1 MQDALTTFF
10 SQFEPVPWLCYLFPV
25 LALGILI
32 RCAVSLLTFRP
43 EPEVWAWLTTPDGA
57 HIPVT
62 HWESLIGRGA
72 GCDVQLGYPT
82 VSRTHAVL
90 TRYDDGSWTI
100 SDAHSKSGVFVNGK
114 QTALSALRFGD
125 VITMG
130 GVNFT
135 LIPLTKEQE
144 RIQAGTRTRAGHAVH
159 QVPTLLLLT
168 LFQLLT
174 AIQLILGGCDP
185 ALELT
190 AFGGLIGLEWA
201 LYLALRAFRRTGFE
215 AETLAFFLCTMG
227 LAVVSSSAPESL
239 IKELLAI
246 VAGVCVFLV
255 VCWSLRDLERA
266 KTVRYLAAVAGIGLL
281 AFNLLF
287 GVEKFGARNWIQ
299 LGGVSFQPSEF
310 VKVCFIYVGAS
321 TLSRLMAKR
330 NIVLFIAYSAVICAC
345 LALMKDFGTAIIFFV
360 AFLVIAFL
368 RSGNF
373 ATIALAI
380 AATGFAGVLVL
391 RFLPYARNRFEA
403 WGHVWDY
410 ALTTGYSQTRSMMC
424 IASGGLFGLGPG
436 KGWLKYVAASDTD
449 LVFAF
454 VSEEWGLI
462 MAVLMVACIVI
473 LACFVVRSA
482 PAGRSCFYTI
492 GACAAVTVM
501 VTQTILNVFGMADF
515 LPLTGVTFPFVSNG
529 GSSMVCVWGLLAFI
543 KAADTRQNA
552 SVAIRVPHGVTP
564 LPEEPPMREEPGERV
579 FDIPEDAISVRPAQP
594 KAVPAKPTASISSAP
609 KPQTAVHSAA
619 PVSGDWWKALSE
631 NCKGQIPPMYRA
643 FLDLCGGVLE
653 GDQLTVFAP
662 DEITLNRLDN
672 DRVRGVLS
680 AEAEKVSGQ
689 PVRLLL
695 REGEPPKPSPEEN
708 LKQLLQFGSQFDN
721 IEIK

>member
-100 SDAHSKSGVFVNGK
+100 SDAHSKSGVFVNGR

-492 GACAAVTVM
+492 GACAAVAVM

-564 LPEEPPMREEPGERV
+564 LPEEPDAQEAAEEPAA
-579 FDIPEDAISVRPAQP
+579 EDPDAVWQRPAG
-594 KAVPAKPTASISSAP
+594 K
-609 KPQTAVHSAA
+609 
-619 PVSGDWWKALSE
+619 
-631 NCKGQIPPMYRA
+631 
-643 FLDLCGGVLE
+643 
-653 GDQLTVFAP
+653 
-662 DEITLNRLDN
+662 
-672 DRVRGVLS
+672 
-680 AEAEKVSGQ
+680 EAC
-689 PVRLLL
+689 R
-695 REGEPPKPSPEEN
+695 
-708 LKQLLQFGSQFDN
+708 
-721 IEIK
+721 

>member
-62 HWESLIGRGA
+62 HWESLVGRGA

-321 TLSRLMAKR
+321 TLSRLMSKR

-564 LPEEPPMREEPGERV
+564 LPEEPDAQEAAEEPAA
-579 FDIPEDAISVRPAQP
+579 EDPDAVWQRPAG
-594 KAVPAKPTASISSAP
+594 K
-609 KPQTAVHSAA
+609 
-619 PVSGDWWKALSE
+619 
-631 NCKGQIPPMYRA
+631 
-643 FLDLCGGVLE
+643 
-653 GDQLTVFAP
+653 
-662 DEITLNRLDN
+662 
-672 DRVRGVLS
+672 
-680 AEAEKVSGQ
+680 EAC
-689 PVRLLL
+689 R
-695 REGEPPKPSPEEN
+695 
-708 LKQLLQFGSQFDN
+708 
-721 IEIK
+721 

>member
-100 SDAHSKSGVFVNGK
+100 SDAHSKSGVFVNGR

-330 NIVLFIAYSAVICAC
+330 NIVLIIAYSAVICAC

-564 LPEEPPMREEPGERV
+564 LPEEPDAQEAAEEPAAEN
-579 FDIPEDAISVRPAQP
+579 PDAVWQRPAE
-594 KAVPAKPTASISSAP
+594 K
-609 KPQTAVHSAA
+609 
-619 PVSGDWWKALSE
+619 
-631 NCKGQIPPMYRA
+631 
-643 FLDLCGGVLE
+643 
-653 GDQLTVFAP
+653 
-662 DEITLNRLDN
+662 
-672 DRVRGVLS
+672 
-680 AEAEKVSGQ
+680 EAC
-689 PVRLLL
+689 R
-695 REGEPPKPSPEEN
+695 
-708 LKQLLQFGSQFDN
+708 
-721 IEIK
+721 

>member
-130 GVNFT
+130 GINFT

-266 KTVRYLAAVAGIGLL
+266 KKIAAEITNSSMSKSQKLQTCFNWVIKGYYNIWRDFDQGGKDWPATFANDHFLHHNGDCVSDAGAFAYLAKAIGYKNVYVCADAVQSNNNAHAWCEINGYVYDPLFAEAKSYSKYYGATYGSYGLYP
-281 AFNLLF
+281 
-287 GVEKFGARNWIQ
+287 V
-299 LGGVSFQPSEF
+299 
-310 VKVCFIYVGAS
+310 
-321 TLSRLMAKR
+321 
-330 NIVLFIAYSAVICAC
+330 
-345 LALMKDFGTAIIFFV
+345 
-360 AFLVIAFL
+360 
-368 RSGNF
+368 
-373 ATIALAI
+373 
-380 AATGFAGVLVL
+380 
-391 RFLPYARNRFEA
+391 
-403 WGHVWDY
+403 
-410 ALTTGYSQTRSMMC
+410 
-424 IASGGLFGLGPG
+424 
-436 KGWLKYVAASDTD
+436 LKY
-449 LVFAF
+449 
-454 VSEEWGLI
+454 
-462 MAVLMVACIVI
+462 
-473 LACFVVRSA
+473 
-482 PAGRSCFYTI
+482 
-492 GACAAVTVM
+492 
-501 VTQTILNVFGMADF
+501 
-515 LPLTGVTFPFVSNG
+515 
-529 GSSMVCVWGLLAFI
+529 
-543 KAADTRQNA
+543 K
-552 SVAIRVPHGVTP
+552 
-564 LPEEPPMREEPGERV
+564 
-579 FDIPEDAISVRPAQP
+579 IS
-594 KAVPAKPTASISSAP
+594 
-609 KPQTAVHSAA
+609 
-619 PVSGDWWKALSE
+619 
-631 NCKGQIPPMYRA
+631 
-643 FLDLCGGVLE
+643 
-653 GDQLTVFAP
+653 
-662 DEITLNRLDN
+662 
-672 DRVRGVLS
+672 
-680 AEAEKVSGQ
+680 
-689 PVRLLL
+689 
-695 REGEPPKPSPEEN
+695 
-708 LKQLLQFGSQFDN
+708 
-721 IEIK
+721 

>member
-564 LPEEPPMREEPGERV
+564 LPEELDAQEAAEEPAA
-579 FDIPEDAISVRPAQP
+579 EDPDAVWQRPAG
-594 KAVPAKPTASISSAP
+594 K
-609 KPQTAVHSAA
+609 
-619 PVSGDWWKALSE
+619 
-631 NCKGQIPPMYRA
+631 
-643 FLDLCGGVLE
+643 
-653 GDQLTVFAP
+653 
-662 DEITLNRLDN
+662 
-672 DRVRGVLS
+672 
-680 AEAEKVSGQ
+680 EAC
-689 PVRLLL
+689 R
-695 REGEPPKPSPEEN
+695 
-708 LKQLLQFGSQFDN
+708 
-721 IEIK
+721 

>member
-174 AIQLILGGCDP
+174 AVQLILGGCDP

-564 LPEEPPMREEPGERV
+564 LPEELDAQEAAEEPAA
-579 FDIPEDAISVRPAQP
+579 EDPDAVWQRPAG
-594 KAVPAKPTASISSAP
+594 K
-609 KPQTAVHSAA
+609 
-619 PVSGDWWKALSE
+619 
-631 NCKGQIPPMYRA
+631 
-643 FLDLCGGVLE
+643 
-653 GDQLTVFAP
+653 
-662 DEITLNRLDN
+662 
-672 DRVRGVLS
+672 
-680 AEAEKVSGQ
+680 EAC
-689 PVRLLL
+689 R
-695 REGEPPKPSPEEN
+695 
-708 LKQLLQFGSQFDN
+708 
-721 IEIK
+721 

>member
-82 VSRTHAVL
+82 VSHTHAVL

-174 AIQLILGGCDP
+174 AVQLILGGCDP

-564 LPEEPPMREEPGERV
+564 LPEEPDAQEAAEEPAA
-579 FDIPEDAISVRPAQP
+579 EDPDAVWQRPAG
-594 KAVPAKPTASISSAP
+594 K
-609 KPQTAVHSAA
+609 
-619 PVSGDWWKALSE
+619 
-631 NCKGQIPPMYRA
+631 
-643 FLDLCGGVLE
+643 
-653 GDQLTVFAP
+653 
-662 DEITLNRLDN
+662 
-672 DRVRGVLS
+672 
-680 AEAEKVSGQ
+680 EAC
-689 PVRLLL
+689 R
-695 REGEPPKPSPEEN
+695 
-708 LKQLLQFGSQFDN
+708 
-721 IEIK
+721 

>member
-100 SDAHSKSGVFVNGK
+100 SDAHSKSGVFVNGR

-159 QVPTLLLLT
+159 QMPTLLLLT

-227 LAVVSSSAPESL
+227 LAVVVSSSAPESL
-239 IKELLAI
+239 VKELLAI
-246 VAGVCVFLV
+246 VAGVCAFLV

-266 KTVRYLAAVAGIGLL
+266 KAVRYLAAVAGIGLL

-564 LPEEPPMREEPGERV
+564 LPEEPDAQEAAEEPAAEE
-579 FDIPEDAISVRPAQP
+579 PDAVWQRPAG
-594 KAVPAKPTASISSAP
+594 K
-609 KPQTAVHSAA
+609 
-619 PVSGDWWKALSE
+619 
-631 NCKGQIPPMYRA
+631 
-643 FLDLCGGVLE
+643 
-653 GDQLTVFAP
+653 
-662 DEITLNRLDN
+662 
-672 DRVRGVLS
+672 
-680 AEAEKVSGQ
+680 EAC
-689 PVRLLL
+689 R
-695 REGEPPKPSPEEN
+695 
-708 LKQLLQFGSQFDN
+708 
-721 IEIK
+721 

>member
-201 LYLALRAFRRTGFE
+201 LYLALRAVRRTGFE

-552 SVAIRVPHGVTP
+552 SVAIRVPHGITP
-564 LPEEPPMREEPGERV
+564 LPEEPDAQEAAEEPAA
-579 FDIPEDAISVRPAQP
+579 EDPDAVWRRPAG
-594 KAVPAKPTASISSAP
+594 K
-609 KPQTAVHSAA
+609 
-619 PVSGDWWKALSE
+619 
-631 NCKGQIPPMYRA
+631 
-643 FLDLCGGVLE
+643 
-653 GDQLTVFAP
+653 
-662 DEITLNRLDN
+662 
-672 DRVRGVLS
+672 
-680 AEAEKVSGQ
+680 EAC
-689 PVRLLL
+689 R
-695 REGEPPKPSPEEN
+695 
-708 LKQLLQFGSQFDN
+708 
-721 IEIK
+721 

>member
-174 AIQLILGGCDP
+174 AVQLILGGCEP

-564 LPEEPPMREEPGERV
+564 LPEEPDAQEAAEEPAA
-579 FDIPEDAISVRPAQP
+579 EDPDAAWRRPAE
-594 KAVPAKPTASISSAP
+594 K
-609 KPQTAVHSAA
+609 
-619 PVSGDWWKALSE
+619 
-631 NCKGQIPPMYRA
+631 
-643 FLDLCGGVLE
+643 
-653 GDQLTVFAP
+653 
-662 DEITLNRLDN
+662 
-672 DRVRGVLS
+672 
-680 AEAEKVSGQ
+680 EAC
-689 PVRLLL
+689 R
-695 REGEPPKPSPEEN
+695 
-708 LKQLLQFGSQFDN
+708 
-721 IEIK
+721 

>member
-100 SDAHSKSGVFVNGK
+100 SDAHSKSGVFVNGR

-266 KTVRYLAAVAGIGLL
+266 KAVRYLAAVAGIGLL
-281 AFNLLF
+281 AVYLGLTYLGATTARFFDITVDRTFLVVSIVRNLLGQAGIILF
-287 GVEKFGARNWIQ
+287 AVVVALACVTTAVGLVSACADYFSGLSGGRVSYRTLVCVICVFSAVVSNFGLNEIIAIASPILSVVYPPTLVLIVLALFGSRIRRDWVFRLAALGALAVSLLEVVRTYTGVE
-299 LGGVSFQPSEF
+299 L
-310 VKVCFIYVGAS
+310 
-321 TLSRLMAKR
+321 
-330 NIVLFIAYSAVICAC
+330 
-345 LALMKDFGTAIIFFV
+345 
-360 AFLVIAFL
+360 
-368 RSGNF
+368 
-373 ATIALAI
+373 
-380 AATGFAGVLVL
+380 
-391 RFLPYARNRFEA
+391 
-403 WGHVWDY
+403 
-410 ALTTGYSQTRSMMC
+410 
-424 IASGGLFGLGPG
+424 
-436 KGWLKYVAASDTD
+436 
-449 LVFAF
+449 
-454 VSEEWGLI
+454 
-462 MAVLMVACIVI
+462 
-473 LACFVVRSA
+473 
-482 PAGRSCFYTI
+482 
-492 GACAAVTVM
+492 
-501 VTQTILNVFGMADF
+501 
-515 LPLTGVTFPFVSNG
+515 
-529 GSSMVCVWGLLAFI
+529 
-543 KAADTRQNA
+543 
-552 SVAIRVPHGVTP
+552 
-564 LPEEPPMREEPGERV
+564 
-579 FDIPEDAISVRPAQP
+579 
-594 KAVPAKPTASISSAP
+594 
-609 KPQTAVHSAA
+609 
-619 PVSGDWWKALSE
+619 
-631 NCKGQIPPMYRA
+631 A
-643 FLDLCGGVLE
+643 FLDLLPLASLDFGWVLPAAVCGAVGALIP
-653 GDQLTVFAP
+653 GGRTAA
-662 DEITLNRLDN
+662 
-672 DRVRGVLS
+672 S
-680 AEAEKVSGQ
+680 
-689 PVRLLL
+689 
-695 REGEPPKPSPEEN
+695 
-708 LKQLLQFGSQFDN
+708 
-721 IEIK
+721 

>member
-1 MQDALTTFF
+1 MKKHLQDSLVIGFALFSMFFGAGNVIFPPYLGLESGPEWLAGFF
-10 SQFEPVPWLCYLFPV
+10 SYFMADIG
-25 LALGILI
+25 LALLAMFAIL
-32 RCAVSLLTFRP
+32 RQGS
-43 EPEVWAWLTTPDGA
+43 PDGITA
-57 HIPVT
+57 R
-62 HWESLIGRGA
+62 IGRI
-72 GCDVQLGYPT
+72 P
-82 VSRTHAVL
+82 S
-90 TRYDDGSWTI
+90 
-100 SDAHSKSGVFVNGK
+100 
-114 QTALSALRFGD
+114 TALMCAIVLCIGPMLAIPRTAATTYETSLAPLVSGFSPALFS
-125 VITMG
+125 IL
-130 GVNFT
+130 FFL
-135 LIPLTKEQE
+135 LI
-144 RIQAGTRTRAGHAVH
+144 
-159 QVPTLLLLT
+159 LLLCVRETAVVDIVGKILT
-168 LFQLLT
+168 
-174 AIQLILGGCDP
+174 P
-185 ALELT
+185 AL
-190 AFGGLIGLEWA
+190 LIGLLILIVVGVVNPIGPVGEQPLVENVA
-201 LYLALRAFRRTGFE
+201 ATGVEAGYQTMDVLAAIVFGYIILKSAREKGHTTPGAQLR
-215 AETLAFFLCTMG
+215 
-227 LAVVSSSAPESL
+227 VVSGASL
-239 IKELLAI
+239 
-246 VAGVCVFLV
+246 
-255 VCWSLRDLERA
+255 
-266 KTVRYLAAVAGIGLL
+266 VAGIGLL
-281 AFNLLF
+281 ALNLLF
-287 GVEKFGARNWIQ
+287 GVEKFGARNWLQ

-345 LALMKDFGTAIIFFV
+345 LALMKDFGTAVIFFV

-529 GSSMVCVWGLLAFI
+529 GSSMVCVWGLLAFV

-552 SVAIRVPHGVTP
+552 SVAIRVPHGITP
-564 LPEEPPMREEPGERV
+564 LPEEPDAEEPAADEPA
-579 FDIPEDAISVRPAQP
+579 PE
-594 KAVPAKPTASISSAP
+594 
-609 KPQTAVHSAA
+609 
-619 PVSGDWWKALSE
+619 
-631 NCKGQIPPMYRA
+631 
-643 FLDLCGGVLE
+643 
-653 GDQLTVFAP
+653 AP
-662 DEITLNRLDN
+662 DAVWQRPNGKEA
-672 DRVRGVLS
+672 RG
-680 AEAEKVSGQ
+680 
-689 PVRLLL
+689 
-695 REGEPPKPSPEEN
+695 
-708 LKQLLQFGSQFDN
+708 
-721 IEIK
+721 

>member
-32 RCAVSLLTFRP
+32 RCAVSLLTIRP

-100 SDAHSKSGVFVNGK
+100 SDAHSKSGVFVNGR

-564 LPEEPPMREEPGERV
+564 LPEEPDAQEAAEEPAA
-579 FDIPEDAISVRPAQP
+579 EDPDAVWQRPAG
-594 KAVPAKPTASISSAP
+594 K
-609 KPQTAVHSAA
+609 
-619 PVSGDWWKALSE
+619 
-631 NCKGQIPPMYRA
+631 
-643 FLDLCGGVLE
+643 
-653 GDQLTVFAP
+653 
-662 DEITLNRLDN
+662 
-672 DRVRGVLS
+672 
-680 AEAEKVSGQ
+680 EAC
-689 PVRLLL
+689 R
-695 REGEPPKPSPEEN
+695 
-708 LKQLLQFGSQFDN
+708 
-721 IEIK
+721 

>member
-100 SDAHSKSGVFVNGK
+100 SDAHSKSGVFVNGR

-462 MAVLMVACIVI
+462 MAVLMVTCIVI

-564 LPEEPPMREEPGERV
+564 LPEEPDAQEAAEEPAA
-579 FDIPEDAISVRPAQP
+579 EDPDAVWQRPAG
-594 KAVPAKPTASISSAP
+594 K
-609 KPQTAVHSAA
+609 
-619 PVSGDWWKALSE
+619 
-631 NCKGQIPPMYRA
+631 
-643 FLDLCGGVLE
+643 
-653 GDQLTVFAP
+653 
-662 DEITLNRLDN
+662 
-672 DRVRGVLS
+672 
-680 AEAEKVSGQ
+680 EA
-689 PVRLLL
+689 R
-695 REGEPPKPSPEEN
+695 R
-708 LKQLLQFGSQFDN
+708 
-721 IEIK
+721 

>member
-100 SDAHSKSGVFVNGK
+100 SDAHSKSGVFVNGR

-473 LACFVVRSA
+473 LTCFVVRSA

-564 LPEEPPMREEPGERV
+564 LPEEPDAQEAAEEPAA
-579 FDIPEDAISVRPAQP
+579 EDPDAVWQRPAG
-594 KAVPAKPTASISSAP
+594 K
-609 KPQTAVHSAA
+609 
-619 PVSGDWWKALSE
+619 
-631 NCKGQIPPMYRA
+631 
-643 FLDLCGGVLE
+643 
-653 GDQLTVFAP
+653 
-662 DEITLNRLDN
+662 
-672 DRVRGVLS
+672 
-680 AEAEKVSGQ
+680 EAC
-689 PVRLLL
+689 R
-695 REGEPPKPSPEEN
+695 
-708 LKQLLQFGSQFDN
+708 
-721 IEIK
+721 

>member
-227 LAVVSSSAPESL
+227 LAVVSSSAPENL

-564 LPEEPPMREEPGERV
+564 LPEEPDAQEAAEEPAAEE
-579 FDIPEDAISVRPAQP
+579 PDAVWQRPAG
-594 KAVPAKPTASISSAP
+594 K
-609 KPQTAVHSAA
+609 
-619 PVSGDWWKALSE
+619 
-631 NCKGQIPPMYRA
+631 
-643 FLDLCGGVLE
+643 
-653 GDQLTVFAP
+653 
-662 DEITLNRLDN
+662 
-672 DRVRGVLS
+672 
-680 AEAEKVSGQ
+680 EAC
-689 PVRLLL
+689 R
-695 REGEPPKPSPEEN
+695 
-708 LKQLLQFGSQFDN
+708 
-721 IEIK
+721 

>member
-100 SDAHSKSGVFVNGK
+100 SDAHSKSGVFVNGR

-403 WGHVWDY
+403 WGPVWDY

-564 LPEEPPMREEPGERV
+564 LPEEPDAQEAAEEPAA
-579 FDIPEDAISVRPAQP
+579 EDPDAVWQRPAG
-594 KAVPAKPTASISSAP
+594 K
-609 KPQTAVHSAA
+609 
-619 PVSGDWWKALSE
+619 
-631 NCKGQIPPMYRA
+631 
-643 FLDLCGGVLE
+643 
-653 GDQLTVFAP
+653 
-662 DEITLNRLDN
+662 
-672 DRVRGVLS
+672 
-680 AEAEKVSGQ
+680 EAC
-689 PVRLLL
+689 R
-695 REGEPPKPSPEEN
+695 
-708 LKQLLQFGSQFDN
+708 
-721 IEIK
+721 

>member
-114 QTALSALRFGD
+114 PTARSALRFGD

-185 ALELT
+185 ALQLT

-564 LPEEPPMREEPGERV
+564 LPEEPDAQEAAEEPAA
-579 FDIPEDAISVRPAQP
+579 EDPDAAWRRPAE
-594 KAVPAKPTASISSAP
+594 K
-609 KPQTAVHSAA
+609 
-619 PVSGDWWKALSE
+619 
-631 NCKGQIPPMYRA
+631 
-643 FLDLCGGVLE
+643 
-653 GDQLTVFAP
+653 
-662 DEITLNRLDN
+662 
-672 DRVRGVLS
+672 
-680 AEAEKVSGQ
+680 EAC
-689 PVRLLL
+689 R
-695 REGEPPKPSPEEN
+695 
-708 LKQLLQFGSQFDN
+708 
-721 IEIK
+721 

>member
-159 QVPTLLLLT
+159 QMPTLLLLT

-564 LPEEPPMREEPGERV
+564 LPEEPDAQEAAEEPAAEE
-579 FDIPEDAISVRPAQP
+579 PDAVWQRPAG
-594 KAVPAKPTASISSAP
+594 K
-609 KPQTAVHSAA
+609 
-619 PVSGDWWKALSE
+619 
-631 NCKGQIPPMYRA
+631 
-643 FLDLCGGVLE
+643 
-653 GDQLTVFAP
+653 
-662 DEITLNRLDN
+662 
-672 DRVRGVLS
+672 
-680 AEAEKVSGQ
+680 EAC
-689 PVRLLL
+689 R
-695 REGEPPKPSPEEN
+695 
-708 LKQLLQFGSQFDN
+708 
-721 IEIK
+721 

>member
-130 GVNFT
+130 GINFT

-515 LPLTGVTFPFVSNG
+515 LPLTGVTLPFVSNG

-564 LPEEPPMREEPGERV
+564 LPEEPDAQETAEEPAA
-579 FDIPEDAISVRPAQP
+579 EDPDAVWQRPAG
-594 KAVPAKPTASISSAP
+594 K
-609 KPQTAVHSAA
+609 
-619 PVSGDWWKALSE
+619 
-631 NCKGQIPPMYRA
+631 
-643 FLDLCGGVLE
+643 
-653 GDQLTVFAP
+653 
-662 DEITLNRLDN
+662 
-672 DRVRGVLS
+672 
-680 AEAEKVSGQ
+680 EAC
-689 PVRLLL
+689 R
-695 REGEPPKPSPEEN
+695 
-708 LKQLLQFGSQFDN
+708 
-721 IEIK
+721 

>member
-174 AIQLILGGCDP
+174 AVQLILGGCEP

-190 AFGGLIGLEWA
+190 AFGGLIALEWA

-321 TLSRLMAKR
+321 TLSRLMSKR

-564 LPEEPPMREEPGERV
+564 LPEEPDAQEAAEEPAA
-579 FDIPEDAISVRPAQP
+579 EDPDAVWQRPAG
-594 KAVPAKPTASISSAP
+594 K
-609 KPQTAVHSAA
+609 
-619 PVSGDWWKALSE
+619 
-631 NCKGQIPPMYRA
+631 
-643 FLDLCGGVLE
+643 
-653 GDQLTVFAP
+653 
-662 DEITLNRLDN
+662 
-672 DRVRGVLS
+672 
-680 AEAEKVSGQ
+680 EAC
-689 PVRLLL
+689 R
-695 REGEPPKPSPEEN
+695 
-708 LKQLLQFGSQFDN
+708 
-721 IEIK
+721 

>member
-345 LALMKDFGTAIIFFV
+345 LALRKDFGTAIIFFV

-564 LPEEPPMREEPGERV
+564 LPEEPDAQEAAEEPAAEE
-579 FDIPEDAISVRPAQP
+579 PDAVWQRPAG
-594 KAVPAKPTASISSAP
+594 K
-609 KPQTAVHSAA
+609 
-619 PVSGDWWKALSE
+619 
-631 NCKGQIPPMYRA
+631 
-643 FLDLCGGVLE
+643 
-653 GDQLTVFAP
+653 
-662 DEITLNRLDN
+662 
-672 DRVRGVLS
+672 
-680 AEAEKVSGQ
+680 EAC
-689 PVRLLL
+689 R
-695 REGEPPKPSPEEN
+695 
-708 LKQLLQFGSQFDN
+708 
-721 IEIK
+721 

>member
-32 RCAVSLLTFRP
+32 RCAVSLLTFQP

-100 SDAHSKSGVFVNGK
+100 SDAHSKSGVFVNGR

-552 SVAIRVPHGVTP
+552 SVAIRVPHGITP
-564 LPEEPPMREEPGERV
+564 LPEEPDAQEAAEEPAA
-579 FDIPEDAISVRPAQP
+579 EDPDAVWQRPAG
-594 KAVPAKPTASISSAP
+594 K
-609 KPQTAVHSAA
+609 
-619 PVSGDWWKALSE
+619 
-631 NCKGQIPPMYRA
+631 
-643 FLDLCGGVLE
+643 
-653 GDQLTVFAP
+653 
-662 DEITLNRLDN
+662 
-672 DRVRGVLS
+672 
-680 AEAEKVSGQ
+680 EAC
-689 PVRLLL
+689 R
-695 REGEPPKPSPEEN
+695 
-708 LKQLLQFGSQFDN
+708 
-721 IEIK
+721 

>member
-1 MQDALTTFF
+1 MQDALTAVF

-100 SDAHSKSGVFVNGK
+100 SDAHSKSGVFVNGR

-552 SVAIRVPHGVTP
+552 SVAIRDPHGVTP
-564 LPEEPPMREEPGERV
+564 LPEEPDAQEAAEEPAA
-579 FDIPEDAISVRPAQP
+579 EDPDAVWQRPAG
-594 KAVPAKPTASISSAP
+594 K
-609 KPQTAVHSAA
+609 
-619 PVSGDWWKALSE
+619 
-631 NCKGQIPPMYRA
+631 
-643 FLDLCGGVLE
+643 
-653 GDQLTVFAP
+653 
-662 DEITLNRLDN
+662 
-672 DRVRGVLS
+672 
-680 AEAEKVSGQ
+680 EAC
-689 PVRLLL
+689 R
-695 REGEPPKPSPEEN
+695 
-708 LKQLLQFGSQFDN
+708 
-721 IEIK
+721 

>member
-321 TLSRLMAKR
+321 TLSRLMSKR

-564 LPEEPPMREEPGERV
+564 LPEEPDAQEAAEEPAAEN
-579 FDIPEDAISVRPAQP
+579 PDAVWQRPAG
-594 KAVPAKPTASISSAP
+594 K
-609 KPQTAVHSAA
+609 
-619 PVSGDWWKALSE
+619 
-631 NCKGQIPPMYRA
+631 
-643 FLDLCGGVLE
+643 
-653 GDQLTVFAP
+653 
-662 DEITLNRLDN
+662 
-672 DRVRGVLS
+672 
-680 AEAEKVSGQ
+680 EAC
-689 PVRLLL
+689 R
-695 REGEPPKPSPEEN
+695 
-708 LKQLLQFGSQFDN
+708 
-721 IEIK
+721 

>member
-100 SDAHSKSGVFVNGK
+100 SDAHSKSGVFVNGR

-473 LACFVVRSA
+473 LTCFVVRSA

-564 LPEEPPMREEPGERV
+564 LPEEPDAQEAADEPAA
-579 FDIPEDAISVRPAQP
+579 EDPDAVWQRPAG
-594 KAVPAKPTASISSAP
+594 KEA
-609 KPQTAVHSAA
+609 
-619 PVSGDWWKALSE
+619 
-631 NCKGQIPPMYRA
+631 
-643 FLDLCGGVLE
+643 
-653 GDQLTVFAP
+653 
-662 DEITLNRLDN
+662 
-672 DRVRGVLS
+672 RG
-680 AEAEKVSGQ
+680 
-689 PVRLLL
+689 
-695 REGEPPKPSPEEN
+695 
-708 LKQLLQFGSQFDN
+708 
-721 IEIK
+721 

>member
-82 VSRTHAVL
+82 FSRTHAVL

-190 AFGGLIGLEWA
+190 AFGGLIALEWA

-564 LPEEPPMREEPGERV
+564 LPEEPDAQEAAEEPAA
-579 FDIPEDAISVRPAQP
+579 EDPDAVWQRPAG
-594 KAVPAKPTASISSAP
+594 K
-609 KPQTAVHSAA
+609 
-619 PVSGDWWKALSE
+619 
-631 NCKGQIPPMYRA
+631 
-643 FLDLCGGVLE
+643 
-653 GDQLTVFAP
+653 
-662 DEITLNRLDN
+662 
-672 DRVRGVLS
+672 
-680 AEAEKVSGQ
+680 EAC
-689 PVRLLL
+689 R
-695 REGEPPKPSPEEN
+695 
-708 LKQLLQFGSQFDN
+708 
-721 IEIK
+721 

>member
-100 SDAHSKSGVFVNGK
+100 SDAHSKSGVFVNGR

-201 LYLALRAFRRTGFE
+201 LYLALRAVRRTGFE

-564 LPEEPPMREEPGERV
+564 LPEEPDAQEAAEEPAA
-579 FDIPEDAISVRPAQP
+579 EDPDAAWQRPAG
-594 KAVPAKPTASISSAP
+594 K
-609 KPQTAVHSAA
+609 
-619 PVSGDWWKALSE
+619 
-631 NCKGQIPPMYRA
+631 
-643 FLDLCGGVLE
+643 
-653 GDQLTVFAP
+653 
-662 DEITLNRLDN
+662 
-672 DRVRGVLS
+672 
-680 AEAEKVSGQ
+680 EAC
-689 PVRLLL
+689 R
-695 REGEPPKPSPEEN
+695 
-708 LKQLLQFGSQFDN
+708 
-721 IEIK
+721 